1 MDAIYNTKLLTNIAN
16 QTFTVI
22 AVTERII
29 VLSKFLTFCMADKE
43 DFLLRVLLLPAQ
55 NAAVYLPER

>member
-29 VLSKFLTFCMADKE
+29 VLRKSLTFCMADRE
-43 DFLLRVLLLPAQ
+43 DFLLRVLVLPAQ